1 MPGFVLGKQW
11 GAKNILFVWN
21 LSSCRRER
29 SINIITQKYEII
41 TKMGA
46 VKEQWLVSYK
56 PVIEGINLVRE
67 GWSQK

>member
-1 MPGFVLGKQW
+1 M
-11 GAKNILFVWN
+11 
-21 LSSCRRER
+21 
-29 SINIITQKYEII
+29 TQKYEII

-56 PVIEGINLVRE
+56 PVIEGINLVSE